1 MESGRKVALI
11 TIGDSRREFYQ
22 TRISIVE
29 EETRKVLASL
39 ERDFDVFTSD
49 IIYDEKTA
57 IDVSSEIR
65 RRGIKA
71 VIIFYPIWGTP
82 SLSLRIAQA
91 TDAPVA
97 ILGNR
102 RTDSSSL
109 VVMLTAAGMLDQMGI
124 ECRRIAGDLSDDSVY
139 KEISDYIIAASLIE
153 EVKNSCFCMLGGR
166 SIGIGTT
173 VADPSQ
179 WGKIFGVSFDHRDQ
193 YEIFYRAEAVEEER
207 VNKHLEWWK
216 DRVKIEF
223 GGLFTPASLEKQM
236 RGYLAVKDIVQDG
249 GYDFLGLK
257 CQQEMSDHYAL
268 QCLAVA
274 LLNNNEDADGPKKP
288 VPVSCECDA
297 DGALTM
303 RILSLASGGQPSCLV
318 DIKYFSDE
326 TKSFILANCGSL
338 APYFGNPD
346 DSRDSYSH
354 ITMMQHSFGLAG
366 GGATQFIAAPG
377 HVTVARLFR
386 SNGEYVLGCFE
397 GETEMKPIEEL
408 RKTSWCYPHAFIK
421 ADVDYDLFFRTMNSN
436 HLHLVYG
443 SYSGVLR
450 LYAESRGIK
459 FISYNRKLN

>member
-1 MESGRKVALI
+1 MADKRRVALI
-11 TIGDSRREFYQ
+11 TIGDSRVEFYK
-22 TRISIVE
+22 TRLSIVE
-29 EETRKVLASL
+29 EETKKVLSVL
-39 ERDFDVFTSD
+39 RKDFDVYTRD
-49 IIYDEKTA
+49 IVYDEKTA
-57 IDVSSEIR
+57 IEVAKDIR
-65 RRGIKA
+65 KEGIRA
-71 VIIFYPIWGTP
+71 VLIFYPIWGTP
-82 SLSLRIAQA
+82 SISMRIAQA
-91 TDAPVA
+91 TDSPVA

-109 VVMLTAAGMLDQMGI
+109 VVMLTAAGMLDQMGKK
-124 ECRRIAGDLSDDSVY
+124 CLRIAGDLSDPAIY
-139 KEISDYIIAASLIE
+139 KETSDYIIAASLDE
-153 EVKNSCFCMLGGR
+153 EVKNSSFCMLGGR

-179 WGKIFGVSFDHRDQ
+179 WARIFGVSFDHRDQ
-193 YEIFYRAEAVEEER
+193 FEIYYRAEAIDQER
-207 VNKHLEWWK
+207 VDRHLAWWK

-223 GGLFTPASLEKQM
+223 SGLFTPESLERQM
-236 RGYLAVKDIVQDG
+236 RSYLAVKDIVEDG
-249 GYDFLGLK
+249 HYDFLGLK

-274 LLNNNEDADGPKKP
+274 LLNNDEDADGRKKP

-303 RILSLASGGQPSCLV
+303 RILSLASGGHPSALL

-326 TKSFILANCGSL
+326 KKEFIIANCGSL

-366 GGATQFIAAPG
+366 GGATQFIAHPG

-397 GETEMKPIEEL
+397 GETEMRPIEEL

-436 HLHLVYG
+436 HLHIAYG
-443 SYSGVLR
+443 SYNEVLR
-450 LYAESRGIK
+450 LYAESRGIR
-459 FISYNRKLN
+459 FICYNR

>member
-1 MESGRKVALI
+1 MAKRRVALI
-11 TIGDSRREFYQ
+11 TIGDSRKEFYR
-22 TRISIVE
+22 TRLAIVE
-29 EETRKVLASL
+29 EETRKVVSAL
-39 ERDFDVFTSD
+39 EKDFDVYTRD
-49 IIYDEKTA
+49 IVYDEKEA
-57 IDVSSEIR
+57 IEISEDIR
-65 RRGIKA
+65 REGIKA
-71 VIIFYPIWGTP
+71 VLIFYPIWGTP

-124 ECRRIAGDLSDDSVY
+124 KCSRIAGELSDPAVY
-139 KEISDYIIAASLIE
+139 KEVFDYIIAASLE
-153 EVKNSCFCMLGGR
+153 DEVKKSSFCMLGGR

-179 WGKIFGVSFDHRDQ
+179 WAKVFGVSFDHRDQ
-193 YEIFYRAEAVEEER
+193 YEIYYRAEAIDQER
-207 VNKHLEWWK
+207 VDRHMKWWK
-216 DRVKIEF
+216 DRVKCEF
-223 GGLFTPASLEKQM
+223 SGLFTPESLERQV
-236 RGYLAVKDIVQDG
+236 RSYLAAKDIVEDG
-249 GYDFLGLK
+249 HYDFLGLK

-268 QCLAVA
+268 QCLSVA

-303 RILSLASGGQPSCLV
+303 RILSLASGGNPSCLV

-326 TKSFILANCGSL
+326 TKEFILANCGSL
-338 APYFGNPD
+338 APYFGNPA
-346 DSRDSYSH
+346 DSSDSYSH

-397 GETEMKPIEEL
+397 GETVMKPIEEL

-421 ADVDYDLFFRTMNSN
+421 AEADYDLFFRTMNSN

-443 SYSGVLR
+443 SYAGVLR
-450 LYAESRGIK
+450 LYAESRGIR
-459 FISYNRKLN
+459 FIDYNR